1 MIIDKIK
8 TSNTIPEMVT
18 LFITINF
25 IVQISYKFGFLAR
38 YGNWTLSLFS
48 PIELMMGNL
57 DLIFFYIMIFTGI
70 IYEKAFSAILTSI
83 LCITVFPF
91 VGVWIWTGNI
101 TIPSSSFF
109 AIVVGLVGYFLKNV
123 KNDSTSEIF
132 LFVVL
137 LCVAPIF
144 YGVFSSLNLQNK
156 SLAIIELKEQE
167 TEKWYILDKFSDSFL
182 LVNENN
188 NSLKIVKIEDAKKI
202 QIIE

>member
-8 TSNTIPEMVT
+8 TTNSIPEMVT

-25 IVQISYKFGFLAR
+25 IVQISYKFGFLAP

-48 PIELMMGNL
+48 PIELMIGNL
-57 DLIFFYIMIFTGI
+57 ELIFFYIMIFTGI
-70 IYEKAFSAILTSI
+70 IYENAFSAILKSI
-83 LCITVFPF
+83 LFITVFPF
-91 VGVWIWTGNI
+91 IGVWIYTGNF
-101 TIPSSSFF
+101 TIPASSFF
-109 AIVVGLVGYFLKNV
+109 AIFIGLVGFVLKKV
-123 KNDSTSEIF
+123 KQSSTNEIF

-137 LCVAPIF
+137 LCVAPML
-144 YGVFSSLNLQNK
+144 YGVFSSLNLQKK

-182 LVNENN
+182 LVNEKN

-202 QIIE
+202 QIKK